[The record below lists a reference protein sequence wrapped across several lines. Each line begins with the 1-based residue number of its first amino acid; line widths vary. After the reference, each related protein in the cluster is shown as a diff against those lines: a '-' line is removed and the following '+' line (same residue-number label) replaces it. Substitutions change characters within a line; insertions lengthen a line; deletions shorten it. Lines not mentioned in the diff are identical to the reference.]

1 MMKTRIATIL
11 LISLTAF
18 TFLLSCNLDG
28 EGAFYSIATAKEITT
43 GSGYAQI
50 EKVLRYDGTTAYVQA
65 GKRISYK
72 NATDEDFT
80 DVDLPDEISSVEE
93 VVFDGTNYYIL
104 SLDVDN
110 SVHEL
115 YEVPA
120 NASTADQILSGMEIL
135 MLLESDDTAYAIY
148 DDDGDLKLEDLTN
161 SNPIDIDDT
170 DLSGDLT
177 SAGSFMVHDGIT
189 DTTHLFLSTDE
200 DKLFHSTDFINF
212 TDISSSSIKPVGGIA
227 LGADVYVYGY
237 TQTSETFGVYALNA
251 ASTFD
256 TAVATLSTETP
267 KLSEAGLPTVVV
279 DDGTEV
285 AKTILIYVTNDNL
298 VEFKPDAS
306 TKLAFASGYGLE
318 DESILSFHRI
328 NDNEFLT
335 ATNGSGLLKTVDK
348 ETDGF

>member
-279 DDGTEV
+279 DDTASSEV
-285 AKTILIYVTNDNL
+285 ILIYVADDNL
-298 VEFKPDAS
+298 VEFKPTDE
-306 TKLAFASGYGLE
+306 TLAFASGYGLA
-318 DESILSFHRI
+318 DVSILSFYRI
-328 NDNEFLT
+328 DNDEFLT
-335 ATNGSGLLKTVDK
+335 TTASGGGGLLYTLSKD
-348 ETDGF
+348 TDGF

>member
-11 LISLTAF
+11 LLSLTAF

-104 SLDVDN
+104 SLDVDT
-110 SVHEL
+110 SVHKL
-115 YEVPA
+115 YEVPT
-120 NASTADQILSGMEIL
+120 NASTANPVLVDKEIL
-135 MLLESDDTAYAIY
+135 MLLEANDTAYAVY
-148 DDDGDLKLEDLTN
+148 DDDGDLKLEDVTN
-161 SNPIDIDDT
+161 SSTIDIDDT

-177 SAGSFMVHDGIT
+177 SSGSFIVHDGT
-189 DTTHLFLSTDE
+189 NTHLFLTTDE

-227 LGADVYVYGY
+227 LGADVHVYGY
-237 TQTSETFGVYALNA
+237 TQTSESFAVYDLNG

-279 DDGTEV
+279 DDGSDV

-318 DESILSFHRI
+318 DERILSFHRI
-328 NDNEFLT
+328 TDNEFLT
-335 ATNGSGLLKTVDK
+335 STNGSGLLKTVDK